1 VWLFLSL
8 GAVVAYHV
16 KRGWQKTKM
25 AAKITDDAIVKY
37 LEEQQI
43 YIKLQKAMEAL
54 AIHKP
59 DNPCGFLKDYFDPT
73 KESCK
78 ATHRVIVL
86 GPPCSGKSTMCRCLS
101 EKLSAR
107 LICAERSNQTL
118 GSTEVIE
125 SVRTQL
131 QQCSNDSWV
140 LDDFPSSELEA
151 FSLRISPDCLPTVV
165 IDLQLPL
172 ETVLSRAK
180 TGAERDQLKKRYDV
194 YKINRP
200 AYFKVFEYCIR
211 VIDCKD
217 LSLQDIEARVMAI
230 ITGAGTLKT
239 SSNEVLPRG
248 PAIIDEKAEKIA
260 YTMSRAPNTRP
271 AIESV
276 N

>member
-1 VWLFLSL
+1 
-8 GAVVAYHV
+8 
-16 KRGWQKTKM
+16 M
-25 AAKITDDAIVKY
+25 AAKITDDAIVEY
-37 LEEQQI
+37 LEERQI
-43 YIKLQKAMEAL
+43 YIKLQQAMEAL

-59 DNPCGFLKDYFDPT
+59 DNPCGFLKNYFDPAKT
-73 KESCK
+73 TCK
-78 ATHRVIVL
+78 TTHRVIIL
-86 GPPCSGKSTMCRCLS
+86 GPPCSGKSTMCNLLS
-101 EKLSAR
+101 KRLGGR
-107 LICAERSNQTL
+107 LICAERNNQTL

-172 ETVLSRAK
+172 DTVLSRSASEL
-180 TGAERDQLKKRYDV
+180 ERDQLKKRYDV

-211 VIDCKD
+211 VIDCTD
-217 LSLQDIEARVMAI
+217 LSMQDIEARVMAI
-230 ITGAGTLKT
+230 ITGAGTVKN

-248 PAIIDEKAEKIA
+248 PAIIDEQAERVA
-260 YTMSRAPNTRP
+260 YTTSRAPNTRP
-271 AIESV
+271 TIESV

>member
-1 VWLFLSL
+1 
-8 GAVVAYHV
+8 
-16 KRGWQKTKM
+16 M
-25 AAKITDDAIVKY
+25 ATKITDDTIVKY
-37 LEEQQI
+37 LEEQQV
-43 YIKLQKAMEAL
+43 YVKLQKAMEAL

-73 KESCK
+73 KASCK

-86 GPPCSGKSTMCRCLS
+86 GPPCSGKSTICNRLS
-101 EKLSAR
+101 ERLGFR
-107 LICAERSNQTL
+107 LIRAERSNQAL
-118 GSTEVIE
+118 GTTEVIE
-125 SVRTQL
+125 SIRTQL
-131 QQCSNDSWV
+131 QQCSGDSWV

-172 ETVLSRAK
+172 DTVLSRA
-180 TGAERDQLKKRYDV
+180 TNDVERNQLKKRYDV

-211 VIDCKD
+211 VIDCTNNI
-217 LSLQDIEARVMAI
+217 QDIEARIMAI
-230 ITGAGTLKT
+230 ITGAGTVKN
-239 SSNEVLPRG
+239 SYNEVLPRG
-248 PAIIDEKAEKIA
+248 PAIIDERTERIA

-271 AIESV
+271 AIECI